1 MRRRPPGSTR
11 TDTLFPYTTLFRSV
25 DEDGTVYRLVAEERR
40 AWHAG
45 VSAWR
50 GARDVNSRSI
60 GIELVNPGHEW
71 GYRPFPEPQ
80 MAALIE
86 LARGILARHPIPARN
101 VVGHSDVA
109 PARKCDPGELF
120 DWQRLAAA
128 GIGRS
133 EEHTSEIQ
141 SLMRNS

>member
-1 MRRRPPGSTR
+1 MRISDWSSDVCSSDLPAAKVSAH
-11 TDTLFPYTTLFRSV
+11 YVV

-60 GIELVNPGHEW
+60 GIELVNPGHER

-80 MAALIE
+80 MAA
-86 LARGILARHPIPARN
+86 
-101 VVGHSDVA
+101 
-109 PARKCDPGELF
+109 
-120 DWQRLAAA
+120 
-128 GIGRS
+128 RS
-133 EEHTSEIQ
+133 EERRVGKECVRKWKSWWSPAQSKKKNNKHHNNISET
-141 SLMRNS
+141 NT

>member
-1 MRRRPPGSTR
+1 MRISDWSSDVCSSDLPAAKVSAH
-11 TDTLFPYTTLFRSV
+11 YVV

-86 LARGILARHPIPARN
+86 LARGILARHPIPARH
-101 VVGHSDVA
+101 VVGHSAVA
-109 PARKCDPGELF
+109 PERKSV
-120 DWQRLAAA
+120 A
-128 GIGRS
+128 
-133 EEHTSEIQ
+133 
-141 SLMRNS
+141 